1 MGDTPAIA
9 FGLLCLALGILFY
22 RKRAKLTRGAVSA
35 PSTSADGKTTTA
47 RTAGAGAGRGRR
59 IGIPAAVLYRIISGL
74 MFLGGVGLAST
85 FIGDWLDSLDF
96 SIGQV
101 SAPAIVTI
109 VAVLLGFAVG
119 IDVFDGNGLKPSTY
133 GMIVLFPL
141 LWATAGG
148 SLAWPKALSAWAWSQ
163 MTGAI

>member
-9 FGLLCLALGILFY
+9 FGLLSLALGIIFY
-22 RKRAKLTRGAVSA
+22 RKRAKLVRNAGTASSDTAVG
-35 PSTSADGKTTTA
+35 GKS
-47 RTAGAGAGRGRR
+47 GGGGRGRKL
-59 IGIPAAVLYRIISGL
+59 GIPGPVLYRIISTL

-85 FIGDWLDSLDF
+85 FVGDWLRDWDF
-96 SIGQV
+96 SIGKV
-101 SAPAIVTI
+101 SSTAIVTI

-148 SLAWPKALSAWAWSQ
+148 SLAWPKAVSAWAWTQ